1 MQFYAEMQFHVEKIS
16 LCKFIFF
23 DLCKSRE
30 QKYIPLKW
38 KKKTAKASHT
48 SDFRERVQQARRVA
62 WRLEFLARKQFV
74 FKWQSEKRQT
84 VEKWIVNKKKS
95 VETSHNYWRKIDN

>member
-62 WRLEFLARKQFV
+62 
-74 FKWQSEKRQT
+74 
-84 VEKWIVNKKKS
+84 
-95 VETSHNYWRKIDN
+95 